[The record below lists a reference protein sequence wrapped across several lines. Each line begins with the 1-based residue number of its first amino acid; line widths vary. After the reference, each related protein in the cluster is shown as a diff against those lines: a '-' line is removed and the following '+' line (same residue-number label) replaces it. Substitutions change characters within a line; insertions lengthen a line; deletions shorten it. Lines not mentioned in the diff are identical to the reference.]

1 MKLIEVIHGSGARQE
16 MAVPDD
22 WDGDP
27 SEFSI
32 PLEAIQQGNIRA
44 EYEKHKAYLADTDW
58 YVARKAETG
67 KDVPADVLEARATAR
82 TFISDNRETVE
93 FGLTPP
99 ETQGA

>member
-1 MKLIEVIHGSGARQE
+1 MKTITITPGDGSIQE
-16 MAVPDD
+16 MMVADD
-22 WDGDP
+22 WDGDH
-27 SEFSI
+27 SQFSI
-32 PLEAIQQGNIRA
+32 PLEALQRQVIRA
-44 EYEKHKAYLADTDW
+44 EYDKHKAYLADTDW

-99 ETQGA
+99 AEPNK